1 LNKDNIFTEPIPK
14 KAKEPPK
21 EPPKI
26 IPNDAKS
33 EEGKWYPFA
42 SEFKLEEILKKD
54 DIDYEENHY
63 PCYKL
68 TIKFSDEVRKG
79 IYPKDLVL
87 IGTNQDW
94 GSYYYRGMDE
104 GVENYVI
111 RMANRIKSMKSELAR
126 LRSRNH
132 ALELHFTK
140 TRFDEDREQ
149 LRRDHETENCE
160 YCNESIDKKKLIEGK
175 DWFYLAEEGIMHI
188 ECGVK
193 SFGHK
198 CKKCGFV
205 FEYDFDS
212 EGCPEC
218 GGHVER
224 ATVKEVRNNLT
235 YSAIKKYLPE
245 ELRDRVV
252 LKDD

>member
-1 LNKDNIFTEPIPK
+1 MSKQNREITKDLPFS
-14 KAKEPPK
+14 KEPK

-33 EEGKWYPFA
+33 EEGRWYPFA

-68 TIKFSDEVRKG
+68 TIKFSDEARKG

-149 LRRDHETENCE
+149 FRRDHETENCE
-160 YCNESIDKKKLIEGK
+160 YCNESIDKKKQIEGK
-175 DWFYLAEEGIMHI
+175 DGFYLAEEGIM
-188 ECGVK
+188 
-193 SFGHK
+193 
-198 CKKCGFV
+198 
-205 FEYDFDS
+205 
-212 EGCPEC
+212 
-218 GGHVER
+218 
-224 ATVKEVRNNLT
+224 
-235 YSAIKKYLPE
+235 
-245 ELRDRVV
+245 
-252 LKDD
+252 